1 MVTALEVVEVAE
13 ADGRP
18 ARYHSLRWGMLGTA
32 FLYLDAPKRE
42 KAIVLWRYN
51 GYRCIVVHLWS
62 LRGGVPAIYVFGPTE
77 FGSGCRIAH
86 DKLSLSAVADHSAR
100 PHIPRQLHEH
110 DTQLLCL
117 HHIRNFYSSRYSR
130 LQPELHNILQFA
142 N

>member
-1 MVTALEVVEVAE
+1 MVTALEVLEVAE

-18 ARYHSLRWGMLGTA
+18 ARYHSSRWGMLGTA

-51 GYRCIVVHLWS
+51 GYRCIVVHLSS

-86 DKLSLSAVADHSAR
+86 DKLSLSAFADLSGQTS
-100 PHIPRQLHEH
+100 ILRQFHEL
-110 DTQLLCL
+110 DNLTLNPYATPSYTQLLQL
-117 HHIRNFYSSRYSR
+117 KI
-130 LQPELHNILQFA
+130 
-142 N
+142 